1 MTLLGRLIETL
12 VIETHQLKPTLTRL
26 IGSILEVGGGRE
38 GEERRDRKGEGGE
51 RDWIDFLLIFSPGTA
66 LPPNWLTL
74 IDHGQRNESFMVWF
88 RVAAFPV
95 FRKLYGR
102 IAPPNDEPLRAGN
115 YTIDVVYSMLDLFLL
130 PSPPFP

>member
-1 MTLLGRLIETL
+1 MTLLGRPIETL
-12 VIETHQLKPTLTRL
+12 VIEIHQLKPTLTRL

-38 GEERRDRKGEGGE
+38 REERRDRKGE
-51 RDWIDFLLIFSPGTA
+51 RDWIDFLLIFSPDTM

-102 IAPPNDEPLRAGN
+102 ITPPNDEPLRAGN